1 MQTKILTPRQS
12 LNKAYL
18 KEKILRSEIEN
29 FKENLAK
36 LIDSIDHEERE
47 ENTKTILRDF
57 LNNTYYKEK
66 HFINTL
72 RDIDLVINLEN
83 NQNKAAVLAEVKRPK
98 NKLEMITKD
107 NLNAKAMHELILYYL
122 EERIDY
128 KNNDIKF
135 LIVTNIYEWFIFDAT
150 VFEHLFFKNKSLINN
165 YERWRDKQKTSGN
178 TDLFYNEIAKP
189 FLDELKSE
197 IPFTYFDL
205 GEYLPDRQAGKKSI
219 KKNDHENE
227 KKLIALYKILSPVH
241 LLKQP
246 FTNDSNSLDRNFYN
260 ELLHI
265 IGLIETKEKN
275 KKLINRKPEK
285 ERDTGSI
292 IENAIIILETENTLA
307 KINNP
312 EKYGETKNE
321 RLYNLALELSITWI
335 NRILFLKLLEAQLHK
350 YHNDDKYKFLNK
362 TVVKDFDELYKLF
375 HQVLAIP
382 TEERT
387 ELINKKFV
395 LVPYLNSSLFEIS
408 DLEGETIKVNSLDNN
423 APIELYKNTVLKDK
437 SGKKRNEKLPVLHY
451 LFEFLDAYDFTSE
464 GKEEIQEDKKTLINA
479 SVLGLIF
486 EKINGYKDGS
496 FFTPGFITMYM
507 CRETLRRSVVQ
518 KFNDKYDWKCETLDD
533 IKNNLAQRRNTSD
546 ILEFNSVINS
556 IKICDPAVGSG
567 HFLVS
572 ALNELIA
579 IKSEL
584 SLLADAN
591 GSLLSDYEAKV
602 ENDELIITYNN
613 GEDIFEYHPPKD
625 KRSGSSNKLQ
635 RVQETLFN
643 EKQTIIEN
651 CLFGVDINPN
661 SVKIARLRLWIEL
674 LKNAFYTNESNY
686 SELETLPNI
695 DINIKEGNS
704 LISRFDLH
712 DKEAKILDSTRQKIR
727 LATSKYKEQVFIYK
741 STNDKATKE
750 AARKNIKQIKDGFA
764 LLANPIDKEYKRLKE
779 LENNLVQEVLS
790 FDRESVD
797 QWNKKR
803 EKDQD
808 EYDMLK
814 IEYEKKLKT
823 LYSNAFEWR
832 FEFPEV
838 LDDEG
843 KFVGFDIV
851 IGNPPYGVRF
861 NNEQKEYFKENYKDV
876 HMRTPES
883 FNYFTSKFI
892 NVSSNTGRCCLIVPS
907 SYLNQIEFEKS
918 RKIILENYSLFNV
931 LNLGDGV
938 FIDVATPTCIV
949 GFTKNKENIKTK
961 YADLRNI
968 DRTLLA
974 SELVEVTFE
983 VDNSKLKSNQ
993 SFSFI
998 YRPFQSI
1005 LAKCY
1010 NNNPTLRDIAE
1021 EVATGISPGLGEAF
1035 VLDKNY
1041 AHKVKLE
1048 NEIIKKL
1055 IIGGEINRFSLQ
1067 PVSNN
1072 VIIYF
1077 SNKLDIKKFP
1087 NCLSYLSKF
1096 REKLENRVETKSGV
1110 IPWYVMLRPR
1120 RQKLFEQ
1127 PKILIRQT
1135 ASRIIA
1141 AYDENK
1147 WYCLKSGIIVQL
1159 PQETQLKYLYLLGI
1173 LNSSLMDFLYK
1184 DLVHEENRIFPE
1196 VKPIQLFKLPIKVA
1210 DKKMQSNIEKLVDKI
1225 LAAKKKNPDS
1235 DTNALEAEIDK
1246 LVYQLYGLTE
1256 EEIKIVEKNESI
1268 K

>member
-1 MQTKILTPRQS
+1 MILPKVLTPRQS

-18 KEKILRSEIEN
+18 KEKILRSEIDL
-29 FKENLAK
+29 FKDNLNK
-36 LIDSIDHEERE
+36 LFEKIDHEERE
-47 ENTKTILRDF
+47 ENAKTILRDF
-57 LNNTYYKEK
+57 LNDTYYKEN

-72 RDIDLVINLEN
+72 RDIDLVIYLEN
-83 NQNKAAVLAEVKRPK
+83 NQNKAAILAEVKRPK

-135 LIVTNIYEWFIFDAT
+135 LIATNIYEWFIFDAT
-150 VFEHLFFKNKSLINN
+150 IFEHLFFKNKSLIKN

-205 GEYLPDRQAGKKSI
+205 NDYKKIFDKTDEES
-219 KKNDHENE
+219 KK
-227 KKLIALYKILSPVH
+227 KKIALYKILSPAH

-275 KKLINRKPEK
+275 KKLINRKPKK
-285 ERDTGSI
+285 ERDPGSI
-292 IENAIIILETENTLA
+292 IENAILILETENTLA

-312 EKYGETKNE
+312 EKYGETNNDQ
-321 RLYNLALELSITWI
+321 LYNLALELSITWI
-335 NRILFLKLLEAQLHK
+335 NRILFLKLLEAQLYK
-350 YHNDDKYKFLNK
+350 YHEDDKYKFLNK
-362 TVVKDFDELYKLF
+362 TIVKDFDELYKLF
-375 HQVLAIP
+375 HQVLAIS

-387 ELINKKFV
+387 ELINKKFK

-408 DLEGETIKVNSLDNN
+408 DLESETIKVNSLDDNT
-423 APIELYKNTVLKDK
+423 PIDLYKNTVLKDK
-437 SGKKRNEKLPVLHY
+437 TGKKRYEKLPALHY

-464 GKEEIQEDKKTLINA
+464 GKEEIREDKKTLINA

-507 CRETLRRSVVQ
+507 CRETLRRAVVQ
-518 KFNDKYDWKCETLDD
+518 KFNDKYDWECETLDD

-584 SLLADAN
+584 GLLADSN
-591 GSLLSDYEAKV
+591 GILLSDYEAKV

-674 LKNAFYTNESNY
+674 LKNAFYTKKSSY
-686 SELETLPNI
+686 TELETLPNI

-712 DKEAKILDSTRQKIR
+712 DKEANILDSTRQKIR
-727 LATSKYKEQVFIYK
+727 LATVKYKEQVFIYK
-741 STNDKATKE
+741 STNDKATKD
-750 AARKNIKQIKDGFA
+750 AARKNIKQIKDSFA
-764 LLANPIDKEYKRLKE
+764 LMANPIDKEYKRLKE
-779 LENNLVQEVLS
+779 LENSLVQEVLS
-790 FDRESVD
+790 FDRESVEH
-797 QWNKKR
+797 WNKKR
-803 EKDQD
+803 KKDQD
-808 EYDMLK
+808 EYDKLK
-814 IEYEKKLKT
+814 IEYDNKLKT
-823 LYSNAFEWR
+823 LYHNAFEWR

-838 LDDEG
+838 LNDDG

-851 IGNPPYGVRF
+851 IGNPPYGVEF
-861 NNEQKEYFKENYKDV
+861 SLDEKNIFKQ
-876 HMRTPES
+876 
-883 FNYFTSKFI
+883 KFI
-892 NVSSNTGRCCLIVPS
+892 SNIGEFEAYTFFIEIALKYITNSKGILSFITSNTWFYLDKFFPLRKDIILNCSLDTLIELEKQVFTDAPDIVPAIFS
-907 SYLNQIEFEKS
+907 INKTESTKS
-918 RKIILENYSLFNV
+918 TKLFKAESTQRIYD
-931 LNLGDGV
+931 LTDFNL
-938 FIDVATPTCIV
+938 
-949 GFTKNKENIKTK
+949 FTKNVVPQKIFLHSKSCILNTKIDLKKDSLLEKLAAFLPIKNYYKVVYGIKTG
-961 YADLRNI
+961 
-968 DRTLLA
+968 
-974 SELVEVTFE
+974 
-983 VDNSKLKSNQ
+983 DNKSNL
-993 SFSFI
+993 
-998 YRPFQSI
+998 SI
-1005 LAKCY
+1005 
-1010 NNNPTLRDIAE
+1010 
-1021 EVATGISPGLGEAF
+1021 
-1035 VLDKNY
+1035 
-1041 AHKVKLE
+1041 
-1048 NEIIKKL
+1048 
-1055 IIGGEINRFSLQ
+1055 
-1067 PVSNN
+1067 
-1072 VIIYF
+1072 
-1077 SNKLDIKKFP
+1077 DIKKSG
-1087 NCLSYLSKF
+1087 NWRKCASSANNISKYVINWKGDYLNVGPH
-1096 REKLENRVETKSGV
+1096 LDGLNN
-1110 IPWYVMLRPR
+1110 INY
-1120 RQKLFEQ
+1120 EQ
-1127 PKILIRQT
+1127 PKILIQYIRKISMPIRLVC
-1135 ASRIIA
+1135 ALDNEGEYYPLNNFSFIISDKGNSLA
-1141 AYDENK
+1141 F
-1147 WYCLKSGIIVQL
+1147 
-1159 PQETQLKYLYLLGI
+1159 LLGI
-1173 LNSSLMDFLYK
+1173 LNSKLMNWYFANTYIDYNIKPKYIEQLPFNMNK
-1184 DLVHEENRIFPE
+1184 VIQ
-1196 VKPIQLFKLPIKVA
+1196 KPIE
-1210 DKKMQSNIEKLVDKI
+1210 KMINKIIGLKMNI
-1225 LAAKKKNPDS
+1225 PDS
-1235 DTNALEAEIDK
+1235 DTNKLESEIDK

-1256 EEIKIVEKNESI
+1256 EEIKIIENN
-1268 K
+1268 